1 MKEYVMSLVLEPRY
15 YVFHIAIFFIA
26 LSLIATIIYEMRKPK
41 QDPNDDP
48 ETKRINDM
56 LKD

>member
-1 MKEYVMSLVLEPRY
+1 MSLVLEPRY